1 MKIMNHLKSIFLTS
15 ALISGLSFTAN
26 AEINVVA
33 SVKPVHSLVSGVMDG
48 VGKPD
53 LIVQGSA
60 SPHTYSLRPSQAR
73 QLEDADLVFW
83 MGHELESFLE
93 QPLEA
98 IATKAH
104 VVELIDSS
112 KLKKIQMREGGMFD
126 AHAHDDHDDHD
137 EHEGHDDHDE
147 HEGHDDHGE
156 LTVSDET
163 LATFNNYSQ
172 LFEFPKGAGCNLT
185 SFKSGLHSVS
195 TEGDHKDVELS
206 YEFACSNP
214 SQLKS
219 LTINAFDRFSEL
231 ETLNFEAVINN
242 KALTKSLKSDV
253 NKVIF

>member
-1 MKIMNHLKSIFLTS
+1 MFK
-15 ALISGLSFTAN
+15 LSFLSLLLVSSFASAEEARRAN
-26 AEINVVA
+26 AHVHGLNNLSMVISQNQVA
-33 SVKPVHSLVSGVMDG
+33 ISYEMP
-48 VGKPD
+48 
-53 LIVQGSA
+53 IVQLLDD
-60 SPHTYSLRPSQAR
+60 HD
-73 QLEDADLVFW
+73 E
-83 MGHELESFLE
+83 
-93 QPLEA
+93 
-98 IATKAH
+98 
-104 VVELIDSS
+104 
-112 KLKKIQMREGGMFD
+112 
-126 AHAHDDHDDHD
+126 HDDHDDHEGHD

-147 HEGHDDHGE
+147 HEGHDDHDE

-185 SFKSGLHSVS
+185 SFESGLHSVS

-242 KALTKSLKSDV
+242 KALTKSLKSGA

>member
-1 MKIMNHLKSIFLTS
+1 MFK
-15 ALISGLSFTAN
+15 LSFLSLLLVTSFASAEEARRAN
-26 AEINVVA
+26 AHVHGLNNLSMVISQNQVA
-33 SVKPVHSLVSGVMDG
+33 ISYEMP
-48 VGKPD
+48 
-53 LIVQGSA
+53 IVQ
-60 SPHTYSLRPSQAR
+60 L
-73 QLEDADLVFW
+73 L
-83 MGHELESFLE
+83 
-93 QPLEA
+93 
-98 IATKAH
+98 
-104 VVELIDSS
+104 
-112 KLKKIQMREGGMFD
+112 
-126 AHAHDDHDDHD
+126 DDHD
-137 EHEGHDDHDE
+137 EHDDHD
-147 HEGHDDHGE
+147 E

-185 SFKSGLHSVS
+185 SFESGLHSVS

-214 SQLKS
+214 SQLKN

>member
-1 MKIMNHLKSIFLTS
+1 MFK
-15 ALISGLSFTAN
+15 LSFLSLLLVSSFASAEEARRAN
-26 AEINVVA
+26 AHVHGLNNLSMVISQNQVA
-33 SVKPVHSLVSGVMDG
+33 ISYEMP
-48 VGKPD
+48 
-53 LIVQGSA
+53 IVQ
-60 SPHTYSLRPSQAR
+60 L
-73 QLEDADLVFW
+73 LDD
-83 MGHELESFLE
+83 
-93 QPLEA
+93 
-98 IATKAH
+98 
-104 VVELIDSS
+104 
-112 KLKKIQMREGGMFD
+112 
-126 AHAHDDHDDHD
+126 HDEHDEHDEHDDHD
-137 EHEGHDDHDE
+137 EL
-147 HEGHDDHGE
+147 EGHDDHGHEEHDDHEE

-219 LTINAFDRFSEL
+219 LAINAFDRFSEL